1 MRAVVQRTTGSR
13 VSVDGQVVGEIRTGL
28 TVLWGVRRGDTEK
41 DAEYLVDKIIN
52 MRIFEDEQ
60 QKLNLSLL
68 DVKGEL
74 LLISQFTLY
83 GDMKKGRRPSFDEA
97 AGNDEARPL
106 YEYAL
111 AYAKSRGIPVAAGI
125 FGADMKVEILNDG
138 PVTILLDS
146 EKRF

>member
-97 AGNDEARPL
+97 AGNDEARLL

-146 EKRF
+146 EKQF

>member
-97 AGNDEARPL
+97 AGNDEAQARWL
-106 YEYAL
+106 HCA
-111 AYAKSRGIPVAAGI
+111 
-125 FGADMKVEILNDG
+125 
-138 PVTILLDS
+138 
-146 EKRF
+146 